1 VHISYVSIEML
12 VTYYSKVILNLI
24 QQY

>member
-1 VHISYVSIEML
+1 ML

-24 QQY
+24 QQHSFVILFFAY